1 MGEKHVTFMGE
12 KSNSYKYFFR
22 KLEGK
27 RLLRRTRGKRK
38 LFKCTKRGKQVVDWL
53 NLARDRNQF
62 WIVVRF
68 IYCLS
73 NYWIFRTNSGQW
85 SWLNT

>member
-1 MGEKHVTFMGE
+1 MGE

-27 RLLRRTRGKRK
+27 RLLRRRRGKLN
-38 LFKCTKRGKQVVDWL
+38 LFKYTKRGKEVMDWL
-53 NLARDRNQF
+53 NLARVRNQC
-62 WIVVRF
+62 WTVVRF

-73 NYWIFRTNSGQW
+73 NYQILRTNSAQW
-85 SWLNT
+85 I